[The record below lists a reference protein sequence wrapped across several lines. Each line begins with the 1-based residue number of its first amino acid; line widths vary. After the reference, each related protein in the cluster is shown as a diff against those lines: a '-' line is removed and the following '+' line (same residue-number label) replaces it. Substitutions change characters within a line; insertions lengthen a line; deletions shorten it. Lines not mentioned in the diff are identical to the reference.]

1 MKITTQ
7 LKILSTANP
16 FKVLLSVLLGHS
28 FLPLPRDSLCPEFC
42 VYHSLVLQY
51 ILNIFL
57 PPIFVNVTH
66 DKVM

>member
-7 LKILSTANP
+7 LKILSIANP
-16 FKVLLSVLLGHS
+16 SKVLLSVVLGHS

-51 ILNIFL
+51 IFNMFLSPIFL
-57 PPIFVNVTH
+57 YVTH